1 MDAET
6 HERFTKLEQRL
17 EEAMVQNRGLRSR
30 LDALNVNGLD
40 AVRFRHLDQ
49 IYSAKTHTH

>member
-6 HERFTKLEQRL
+6 HERFTRIEQENVELRTTV
-17 EEAMVQNRGLRSR
+17 AALRSR

-40 AVRFRHLDQ
+40 AVRFKHLDQ